1 MASFESMRAVTAGAP
16 RSQSNVIA
24 AITSSRQV
32 RCDLPGSEDPQV
44 TREGQRLLWLLPE
57 LTERAFNLGSQTTSV
72 IALRI
77 VGGKELHRILV
88 F

>member
-24 AITSSRQV
+24 ASRQV
-32 RCDLPGSEDPQV
+32 RCNSPGSEDPQV

-57 LTERAFNLGSQTTSV
+57 LTERGFNLGSQTTSV
-72 IALRI
+72 VALRI
-77 VGGKELHRILV
+77 VGGKELH
-88 F
+88 